1 MTSLAEK
8 KKTRRR
14 SSSTDPVTAYA
25 RSVVDGKVVAGPHV
39 RDACKRHF
47 DDLETGAARGLFFNV
62 ELAERAISFYRDV
75 LRLNGGEYEGQPFE
89 LIDWQQFIVGSLF
102 GWIGADGYRRFRSCY
117 VETAKGSGKSPLAAG
132 VGLYGMMADGE
143 AGAEI
148 YAAATKK
155 DQAMI
160 LFRDAVAMVDHSPE
174 LSSRVNKSG
183 TGLNVWN
190 LAWLEKRSFFRPI
203 SSDDGQSGPRPHIS
217 LLDEVH
223 EHKDGY
229 VIEMLKA
236 GQKSRRQPLQFSI
249 TNSGTDKRTV
259 CWDYHD
265 YGAKVCS
272 GALQDDTF
280 FAYVCALDEGDDP
293 FKDESCWE
301 KANPSLR
308 HGLPGLRYLREQV
321 AQARGMPS
329 KESIV
334 RRLNFCQ
341 WVESASPWISSDVW
355 FGCRDDEF
363 DSNLLF
369 DRRCWGGLDL
379 SSTQDLTALVLMFEP
394 SAHDPHWRQV
404 EWFWLP
410 GDGLHN
416 KADQDRAPYILW
428 RDKGYLNA
436 LPGKAI
442 NKLAVV
448 KQAAEIA
455 SMYELQCMA
464 YDRWRIEDLKMLL
477 DQEGISLPLASF
489 GQGFKDMAPAVDEYE
504 RRLLNGIVR
513 HQANPVMTWCA
524 ANAIVVTDPAGNRKV
539 AKEKATG
546 RVDGI
551 VAAIMATGC
560 SMTAKAAVDINQ
572 FIMDPIIG

>member
-25 RSVVDGKVVAGPHV
+25 RSVVDGKFVAGPHV
-39 RDACKRHF
+39 RDACKRHL
-47 DDLETGAARGLFFNV
+47 DDLEKGAARGLFFNV

-75 LRLNGGEYEGQPFE
+75 LRLNGGEYEGQPYE
-89 LIDWQQFIVGSLF
+89 LLDWQQFIVGSLF

-160 LFRDAVAMVDHSPE
+160 LFRDAVAMVNLSPE
-174 LSSRVNKSG
+174 LSSRVTKSG
-183 TGLNVWN
+183 TGMNVWN
-190 LAWLEKRSFFRPI
+190 LAWLERRSFFRPI
-203 SSDDGQSGPRPHIS
+203 ASDDGQSGPRPHIA

-236 GQKSRRQPLQFSI
+236 GQKSRRQPLQFAI

-265 YGAKVCS
+265 YGAKVCA
-272 GALQDDTF
+272 GTLQDDTF
-280 FAYVCALDEGDDP
+280 FAYICALDEGDDP
-293 FKDESCWE
+293 FVDEACWD

-308 HGLPGLRYLREQV
+308 FGLPGMRYLREQV

-341 WVESASPWISSDVW
+341 WVESEAPWISGDVW
-355 FGCRDDEF
+355 FNCKDDDF
-363 DSNLLF
+363 DANLLF
-369 DRRCWGGLDL
+369 GRRCFGGLDL

-394 SAHDPHWRQV
+394 SEHDPHWRQA

-410 GDGLHN
+410 GDGLHH
-416 KADQDRAPYILW
+416 KADQDRAPYTLW
-428 RDKGYLNA
+428 RDQGHLNA

-455 SMYELQCMA
+455 AMYDLQCMA
-464 YDRWRIEDLKMLL
+464 YDRWRIEDLKMIL
-477 DQEGISLPLASF
+477 DQEGITLPLVPF

-504 RRLLNGIVR
+504 RRLLNAEVR

>member
-1 MTSLAEK
+1 MATARKKPGATS
-8 KKTRRR
+8 R
-14 SSSTDPVTAYA
+14 DPVTRYA
-25 RSVVDGKVVAGPHV
+25 RAVASGKIIAGPHV
-39 RDACKRHF
+39 RDACQRHLN
-47 DDLETGAARGLFFNV
+47 DLEQGPERGFFFDLQAV
-62 ELAERAISFYRDV
+62 ERAIGFFRDV
-75 LRLNGGEYEGQPFE
+75 LRLNGGEYEGVPYE
-89 LIDWQQFIVGSLF
+89 LLDWQAFIVGSLF
-102 GWIGADGYRRFRSCY
+102 GWMGPDGYRRFRTGY

-132 VGLYGMMADGE
+132 IGLYGMMADGE

-174 LSSRVNKSG
+174 LSARITKSG

-190 LAWLEKRSFFRPI
+190 LAWLDRRSFFRPI
-203 SSDDGQSGPRPHIS
+203 ASDDGQSGPRPHIA

-236 GQKSRRQPLQFSI
+236 GQKSRRQPLQFAI

-265 YGAKVCS
+265 YGAKVCA
-272 GALQDDTF
+272 GQLQDDTF
-280 FAYVCALDEGDDP
+280 FAYICALDEGDDP
-293 FKDESCWE
+293 FKDEACWY

-308 HGLPGLRYLREQV
+308 HGLPGMRYLREQV

-341 WVESASPWISSDVW
+341 WVEAEAPWISGEAW
-355 FGCRDDEF
+355 FGCEDKAFELRRMIG
-363 DSNLLF
+363 
-369 DRRCWGGLDL
+369 RRCWGGLDL
-379 SSTQDLTALVLMFEP
+379 SSTQDLTALVLEFEP
-394 SAHDPHWRQV
+394 TDDDPYWRQL

-410 GDGLHN
+410 DDGLHD
-416 KADQDRAPYILW
+416 KADKDRVPYIAW
-428 RDKGYLNA
+428 RDAGHLLVTA
-436 LPGKAI
+436 GRAI

-448 KQAAEIA
+448 KQAAEITA
-455 SMYELQCMA
+455 LYDLQALA
-464 YDRWRIEDLKMLL
+464 YDRWRIEDIKMLC
-477 DQEGISLPLASF
+477 DQEGISLPLVPF

-504 RRLLNGIVR
+504 RRLLDRQLIHRG
-513 HQANPVMTWCA
+513 NPVMTWCA
-524 ANAIVVTDPAGNRKV
+524 ANAVIVTDPAGNRKV

-551 VAAIMATGC
+551 VAAIMATGS
-560 SMTAKAAVDINQ
+560 SMTRQENGPSIYEERGVRTL
-572 FIMDPIIG
+572 

>member
-1 MTSLAEK
+1 M
-8 KKTRRR
+8 
-14 SSSTDPVTAYA
+14 
-25 RSVVDGKVVAGPHV
+25 VDGKVIAGPHV
-39 RDACKRHF
+39 RDSCKRHLN
-47 DDLETGAARGLFFNV
+47 DLENGSARGLFFNV

-75 LRLNGGEYEGQPFE
+75 LRLNGGEYEGQPYE
-89 LIDWQQFIVGSLF
+89 LLDWQQFIVGSLF

-160 LFRDAVAMVDHSPE
+160 LFRDAVAMVNLSPE
-174 LSSRVNKSG
+174 LSSRVTKSG

-190 LAWLEKRSFFRPI
+190 LAWLDRRSFFRPI
-203 SSDDGQSGPRPHIS
+203 ASDDGQSGPRPHIS

-236 GQKSRRQPLQFSI
+236 GQKSRRQPLQFAV

-265 YGAKVCS
+265 YGAKVCA
-272 GALQDDTF
+272 GTLQDDTF
-280 FAYVCALDEGDDP
+280 FAYICALDEGDDP
-293 FKDESCWE
+293 FIDEACWD

-308 HGLPGLRYLREQV
+308 FGLPGMRYLREQV

-341 WVESASPWISSDVW
+341 WVESEAPWISGDVW
-355 FGCRDDEF
+355 FNCKDDDF
-363 DSNLLF
+363 DANLLF
-369 DRRCWGGLDL
+369 GRRCFGGLDL

-394 SAHDPHWRQV
+394 SEHDPHWRQA

-410 GDGLHN
+410 GDGLHH
-416 KADQDRAPYILW
+416 KADQDRAPYTLW
-428 RDKGYLNA
+428 RDQGHLNA

-455 SMYELQCMA
+455 AMYDLQCMA
-464 YDRWRIEDLKMLL
+464 YDRWRIEDLKMIL
-477 DQEGISLPLASF
+477 DQEGIALPLVPF

-504 RRLLNGIVR
+504 RRLLNAAVR

>member
-1 MTSLAEK
+1 LAEK

-25 RSVVDGKVVAGPHV
+25 RSVVDGKFVAGPHV
-39 RDACKRHF
+39 RDACKRHL
-47 DDLETGAARGLFFNV
+47 DDLEKGAARGLFFNV

-75 LRLNGGEYEGQPFE
+75 LRLNGGEYEGQPYE
-89 LIDWQQFIVGSLF
+89 LLDWQQFIVGSLF

-160 LFRDAVAMVDHSPE
+160 LFRDAVAMVNLSPE
-174 LSSRVNKSG
+174 LSSRVTKSG

-190 LAWLEKRSFFRPI
+190 LAWLERRSFFRPI
-203 SSDDGQSGPRPHIS
+203 ASDDGQSGPRPHIS

-236 GQKSRRQPLQFSI
+236 GQKSRRQPLQFAI

-265 YGAKVCS
+265 YGAKVCA
-272 GALQDDTF
+272 GTLQDDTF
-280 FAYVCALDEGDDP
+280 FAYICALDEGDDP
-293 FKDESCWE
+293 FVDEACWD

-308 HGLPGLRYLREQV
+308 FGLPGMRYLREQV

-341 WVESASPWISSDVW
+341 WVESEAPWISGDVW
-355 FGCRDDEF
+355 FNCKDDDF
-363 DSNLLF
+363 DANLLF
-369 DRRCWGGLDL
+369 GRRCFGGLDL

-394 SAHDPHWRQV
+394 SEHDPHWRQA

-410 GDGLHN
+410 GDGLHH
-416 KADQDRAPYILW
+416 KADQDRAPYTLW
-428 RDKGYLNA
+428 RDQGHLNA

-455 SMYELQCMA
+455 AMYDLQCMA
-464 YDRWRIEDLKMLL
+464 YDRWRIEDLKMIL
-477 DQEGISLPLASF
+477 DQEGITLPLVPF

-504 RRLLNGIVR
+504 RRLLNAEVR

>member
-1 MTSLAEK
+1 MAGKRKTAQPVSLA
-8 KKTRRR
+8 
-14 SSSTDPVTAYA
+14 DPVTAYA
-25 RSVVDGKVVAGPHV
+25 KSVKSGEILAGPHV
-39 RDACKRHF
+39 RDACKRHL
-47 DDLETGAARGLFFNV
+47 DDLKHGKARGLHFDAD
-62 ELAERAISFYRDV
+62 LAMRAITFYRDV
-75 LRLNGGEYEGQPFE
+75 LRLNGGEFEGKPYE
-89 LIDWQQFIVGSLF
+89 LLDWQCFIIGSLF
-102 GWIGADGYRRFRSCY
+102 GWIGADGYRRFRTAY
-117 VETAKGSGKSPLAAG
+117 IETAKGSGKSPLAAG
-132 VGLYGMMADGE
+132 VGLYCMMADAE
-143 AGAEI
+143 PGAEI

-174 LSSRVNKSG
+174 LSSRITKSG

-190 LAWLEKRSFFRPI
+190 LAWLERRSFFRPI
-203 SSDDGQSGPRPHIS
+203 ASDDSQSGPRPHVS

-236 GQKSRRQPLQFSI
+236 GQKSRRQPLQFAI

-265 YGAKVCS
+265 YGAKVS
-272 GALQDDTF
+272 ARSLEDDTF
-280 FAYVCALDEGDDP
+280 FAYICALDEGDDP
-293 FKDESCWE
+293 FKDEECWH

-308 HGLPGLRYLREQV
+308 FGLPGMRYLREQV

-329 KESIV
+329 KESIT

-341 WVESASPWISSDVW
+341 WVEAEAPWISGDVW
-355 FGCRDDEF
+355 FACQEADF
-363 DSNLLF
+363 DPSLLV

-379 SSTQDLTALVLMFEP
+379 SSTQDLTSLVLQFEP
-394 SAHDPHWRQV
+394 TEDDPHWREL

-410 GDGLHN
+410 GDGLHD
-416 KADQDRAPYILW
+416 KADQDRAPYIVW
-428 RDKGYLNA
+428 RDQGHLNA
-436 LPGKAI
+436 LPGRAI
-442 NKLAVV
+442 NKLAVI

-455 SMYELQCMA
+455 SMYELQSLA

-477 DQEGISLPLASF
+477 DQEGIKLPLISF

-504 RRLLNGIVR
+504 RRLLNQSIKHRG
-513 HQANPVMTWCA
+513 NPVMTWCA
-524 ANAIVVTDPAGNRKV
+524 ANAVIVTDPAGNRKV

-551 VAAIMATGC
+551 VAAIMATGA
-560 SMTAKAAVDINQ
+560 SMTQSDNGPSVY
-572 FIMDPIIG
+572 GSRGLLVL

>member
-1 MTSLAEK
+1 MAGK
-8 KKTRRR
+8 RKTAQHV
-14 SSSTDPVTAYA
+14 SSTDPVTAYA
-25 RSVVDGKVVAGPHV
+25 KSVKSGEIVAGPHV
-39 RDACKRHF
+39 RDACKRHL
-47 DDLETGAARGLFFNV
+47 DDLKNGKKRGLRFDV
-62 ELAERAISFYRDV
+62 DLAMRAITFYRDV
-75 LRLNGGEYEGQPFE
+75 LRLNGGEFEGKPYE
-89 LIDWQQFIVGSLF
+89 LLDWQCFIIGSLF
-102 GWIGADGYRRFRSCY
+102 GWLGADGYRRFRTAY
-117 VETAKGSGKSPLAAG
+117 IETAKGSGKSPLAAG
-132 VGLYGMMADGE
+132 VGLYCMMADAE
-143 AGAEI
+143 PGAEI

-174 LSSRVNKSG
+174 LSSRITKSG

-190 LAWLEKRSFFRPI
+190 LAWLERRSFFRPI
-203 SSDDGQSGPRPHIS
+203 ASDDSQSGPRPHVS

-236 GQKSRRQPLQFSI
+236 GQKSRRQPLQFAI

-265 YGAKVCS
+265 YGAKVS
-272 GALQDDTF
+272 ARSLEDDTF
-280 FAYVCALDEGDDP
+280 FAYICALDEGDDP
-293 FKDESCWE
+293 FKDEECWH

-308 HGLPGLRYLREQV
+308 FGLPGMRYLREQV

-329 KESIV
+329 KESIT

-341 WVESASPWISSDVW
+341 WVEAEAPWISGDAW
-355 FGCRDDEF
+355 FACQEPDF
-363 DSNLLF
+363 DQALLAN
-369 DRRCWGGLDL
+369 RRCWGGLDL
-379 SSTQDLTALVLMFEP
+379 SSTQDLTALVLQFEP
-394 SAHDPHWRQV
+394 TDDDPHWRQL

-410 GDGLHN
+410 GDGLHD
-416 KADQDRAPYILW
+416 KADQDRAPYIMW
-428 RDKGYLNA
+428 RDHGYLNA
-436 LPGKAI
+436 LPGRAI

-455 SMYELQCMA
+455 SMFDLQSLA

-477 DQEGISLPLASF
+477 DQEGIKLPLISF

-504 RRLLNGIVR
+504 RRLLNTSMKHRG
-513 HQANPVMTWCA
+513 NPVMTWCA
-524 ANAIVVTDPAGNRKV
+524 ANAVIVTDPAGNRKV

-551 VAAIMATGC
+551 VAAIMATGA
-560 SMTAKAAVDINQ
+560 SMTQSENGPSVY
-572 FIMDPIIG
+572 GSRGLLVL

>member
-1 MTSLAEK
+1 MAEK

-25 RSVVDGKVVAGPHV
+25 RSVVDGKFVAGPHV
-39 RDACKRHF
+39 RDACKRHL
-47 DDLETGAARGLFFNV
+47 DDLENGAARSLFFNV

-75 LRLNGGEYEGQPFE
+75 LRLNGGEYEGQPYE
-89 LIDWQQFIVGSLF
+89 LLDWQQFIVGSLF

-160 LFRDAVAMVDHSPE
+160 LFRDAVAMVNLSPE
-174 LSSRVNKSG
+174 LSSRVTKSG

-190 LAWLEKRSFFRPI
+190 LAWLERRSFFRPI
-203 SSDDGQSGPRPHIS
+203 ASDDGQSGPRPHIS

-236 GQKSRRQPLQFSI
+236 GQKSRRQPLQFAI

-265 YGAKVCS
+265 YGAKVCA
-272 GALQDDTF
+272 GTLQDDTF
-280 FAYVCALDEGDDP
+280 FAYICALDEGDDP
-293 FKDESCWE
+293 FVDEACWD

-308 HGLPGLRYLREQV
+308 FGLPGMRYLREQV

-341 WVESASPWISSDVW
+341 WVESEAPWISGDVW
-355 FGCRDDEF
+355 FNCKDDDF
-363 DSNLLF
+363 DANLLF
-369 DRRCWGGLDL
+369 GRRCFGGLDL

-394 SAHDPHWRQV
+394 SEHDPYWRQA

-410 GDGLHN
+410 GDGLHH
-416 KADQDRAPYILW
+416 KADQDRAPYTLW
-428 RDKGYLNA
+428 RDQGHLNA

-455 SMYELQCMA
+455 AMYDLQCMA
-464 YDRWRIEDLKMLL
+464 YDRWRIEDLKMIL
-477 DQEGISLPLASF
+477 DQEGITLPLVPF

-504 RRLLNGIVR
+504 RRLLNAEVR